1 MVYTTNGLYNLFLRA
16 VFQFLVAILLRA
28 DAQKPHAMLPGKVK
42 MRLTKKNLAA
52 ALAVISAVSYVTF
65 LEVKASQEN
74 DDRVTADA
82 VWHPAEG
89 DLAEIKQLCET
100 GQPTDYNGCF
110 IDEMGD
116 YASSQ
121 AVAFTQSLAAQK
133 GARLGYLTGLR
144 EAGGVDIGYVAYPSS
159 RELSR
164 GWVLVNG
171 TSTIVDA
178 DDLTLIPQSEMA
190 KDPQFA
196 TLRAKHPQIRL
207 WDDDG
212 DRRPDALPQQQP
224 LPEGG
229 QRFIIDYSLK
239 DLCRTCALL
248 GHASFGFDFD
258 PAGKFLG
265 AKFVKV
271 SATEFLSPQT
281 K

>member
-1 MVYTTNGLYNLFLRA
+1 
-16 VFQFLVAILLRA
+16 
-28 DAQKPHAMLPGKVK
+28 
-42 MRLTKKNLAA
+42 MRLTKIKLAT
-52 ALAVISAVSYVTF
+52 ALAVITAVCYVTF
-65 LEVKASQEN
+65 VEVKASQET
-74 DDRVTADA
+74 DDLVTINS
-82 VWHPAEG
+82 VWNPTGE
-89 DLAEIKQLCET
+89 DINEISQLCET
-100 GQPTDYNGCF
+100 ALADYDKCF

-116 YASSQ
+116 YASSE

-144 EAGGVDIGYVAYPSS
+144 EAGSVDIGYVAYPSS

-178 DDLTLIPQSEMA
+178 DDLALLPQSAME

-196 TLRAKHPQIRL
+196 TLRARHPQIRL
-207 WDDDG
+207 WDDDN
-212 DRRPDALPQQQP
+212 DRRPGTLPQQQP

-229 QRFIIDYSLK
+229 QRFVIDYSLK
-239 DLCRTCALL
+239 DLCRTCMLL

-265 AKFVKV
+265 VKFVKV
-271 SATEFLSPQT
+271 SAASDLSSPA